1 MYIGGYHKYMNNLSV
16 SATYARNNFFE
27 LLDKVSSGLV
37 DVVIKKD
44 NKEVAVFS
52 QRVAKNTN
60 ITAMTKALNSLV
72 GVVDADEIANS
83 PLIKPGANNFL
94 GKCDTK

>member
-1 MYIGGYHKYMNNLSV
+1 M
-16 SATYARNNFFE
+16 
-27 LLDKVSSGLV
+27 
-37 DVVIKKD
+37 
-44 NKEVAVFS
+44 FS

-83 PLIKPGANNFL
+83 PLRKPGANNFEQM
-94 GKCDTK
+94 GHK